1 VPLAGRLVGV
11 TLLAAAAAAAPARAV
26 TITRGPFI
34 QNPDGATSTMTVEWW
49 TDTAGDGSVEYGPTP
64 ALGFTA
70 TVPQTGSCE
79 VGSAGTC
86 HVVPLGGLLPG
97 TRYYYRLRTNGT
109 VVQDT
114 GPSGPY
120 FTTLR
125 TPLDPSDLFFT
136 VVGDWGGATSQ
147 EQNVASLQDAADP
160 QITVSVG
167 DNAYE
172 FGTQS
177 EWDSNALPYYQNNFR
192 RIPFFPAL
200 GNHDLYSVGNPN
212 WASSAEIKMFL
223 LPRNGTQPERFYSF
237 DHGDAHFTVLDSN
250 SCCDATQLSWLAND
264 LATTTRKWKFAFFHH
279 TPYSCASGFFSNGSN
294 LAVRTSWGPLFEQYG
309 VDIVFDG
316 HDHLYERSGY
326 VDDFH
331 VDGSGGGDGLGT
343 YYVMTGG
350 GGKSVDSPA
359 ELTNGVPKQPLAS
372 Q

>member
-1 VPLAGRLVGV
+1 
-11 TLLAAAAAAAPARAV
+11 
-26 TITRGPFI
+26 
-34 QNPDGATSTMTVEWW
+34 M
-49 TDTAGDGSVEYGPTP
+49 
-64 ALGFTA
+64 
-70 TVPQTGSCE
+70 
-79 VGSAGTC
+79 GSAGTC

-223 LPRNGTQPERFYSF
+223 LPRNGTQPERFSATRTSPCSTATAAATPRSSA
-237 DHGDAHFTVLDSN
+237 GSPTTSRRPRASGSSPSSTTRRTRVRAASSPTAATSRSGPAGARCSSN
-250 SCCDATQLSWLAND
+250 TASTSSST
-264 LATTTRKWKFAFFHH
+264 ATTTSTSGRGTSTTFTSTAPEAA
-279 TPYSCASGFFSNGSN
+279 TAS
-294 LAVRTSWGPLFEQYG
+294 ART
-309 VDIVFDG
+309 
-316 HDHLYERSGY
+316 
-326 VDDFH
+326 
-331 VDGSGGGDGLGT
+331 T
-343 YYVMTGG
+343 
-350 GGKSVDSPA
+350 
-359 ELTNGVPKQPLAS
+359 
-372 Q
+372 